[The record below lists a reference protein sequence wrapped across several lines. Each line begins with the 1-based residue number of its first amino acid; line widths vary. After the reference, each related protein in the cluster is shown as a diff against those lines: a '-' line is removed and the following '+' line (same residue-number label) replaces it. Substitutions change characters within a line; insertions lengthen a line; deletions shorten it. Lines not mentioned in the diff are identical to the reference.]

1 MQKIRH
7 TIGICIILL
16 GVMLFSGCEH
26 KEEPA
31 SRLIVVLSSMGG
43 IGDRGYN
50 DAIMRGIEHSYLTL
64 PSDAYMYI
72 YNPTDIEMAES
83 VVDDYLT
90 AGSHEGT
97 EVLLV
102 LASSDY
108 YDLTL
113 KKIADPSLSSHTEI
127 MLFEV
132 PELPES
138 VNGIKTYSFI
148 INMYEACY
156 QAGVYAGESG
166 KERPLVWLANSI
178 DPLLGDFL
186 QGFAEGYHSVTNT
199 YPDTAYLSNDWS
211 GYSMSQEAYQA
222 MADISKQY
230 DFVFPVMGGSNMGI
244 YRYLREHEDGPDVAG
259 MDVDQS
265 IYSAHVVGNVIKHID
280 IVVEDYISKWLNKEY
295 IPEYMEYDA
304 QSGYIE
310 WMLVTP

>member
-1 MQKIRH
+1 MQKIRY
-7 TIGICIILL
+7 TIGIWAAIL
-16 GVMLFSGCEH
+16 GVTLFSGCRQ
-26 KEEPA
+26 EEPI
-31 SRLIVVLSSMGG
+31 SRLIVVLASASGV
-43 IGDRGYN
+43 GDRGYN
-50 DAIMRGIEHSYLTL
+50 DAIIQGIERSYLTL
-64 PSDAYMYI
+64 PSDAHMLI
-72 YNPTDIEMAES
+72 YNPTNLEEAEEW
-83 VVDDYLT
+83 VDYYLT
-90 AGSHEGT
+90 EGSHDGR

-108 YDLTL
+108 YELTL
-113 KKIADPSLSSHTEI
+113 KKIADPSLSSNTEI

-138 VNGIKTYSFI
+138 VNAIKTYSFI

-166 KERPLVWLANSI
+166 KEHPLVWLANNI
-178 DPLLGDFL
+178 DPQLGEFL
-186 QGFAEGYHSVTNT
+186 RGFAEGYHSVTNA

-211 GYSMSQEAYQA
+211 GYSMSQEAYEA
-222 MADISKQY
+222 MAEMSEKY

-244 YRYLREHEDGPDVAG
+244 FRYLREHEDGPEVAG

-265 IYSAHVVGNVIKHID
+265 IYSTRVVGSVIKHID
-280 IVVEDYISKWLNKEY
+280 IVVEEYISRWLDGESL
-295 IPEYMEYDA
+295 PRFMEYDA